1 MSEEDEIDMASDRVM
16 GRTPAD
22 LEKRIERLEAD
33 FAIFDSGVVGLR
45 ERVRKLERLLADLP
59 DRMKNLEDTVRR
71 EW

>member
-1 MSEEDEIDMASDRVM
+1 MSEEDEIEMASDRVM
-16 GRTPAD
+16 NRTPEE